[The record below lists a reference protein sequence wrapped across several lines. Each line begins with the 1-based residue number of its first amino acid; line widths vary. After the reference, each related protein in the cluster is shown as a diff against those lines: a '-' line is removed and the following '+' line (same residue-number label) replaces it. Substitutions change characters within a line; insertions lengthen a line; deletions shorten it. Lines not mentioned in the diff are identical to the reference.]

1 MTHQIFFRK
10 LRTIGSI
17 VVLIALL
24 LTMTSC
30 APASSNLL
38 VDGSNIK
45 LEFDINSVKDPGPQP
60 EFTTLVSFPESLS
73 FQKCKEIFFH
83 GREVQYQHWATG
95 VTILP
100 TDLPENSSEEYVA
113 FQCGDPSLLQNGVWG
128 GTPQDCYLMFYSCDQ
143 EEVSYH
149 AAGGVVKA
157 ILPEKCVGPLSTM
170 FASLSD
176 ELMEKYTKDAE
187 RIMESI
193 GYYKYEVAFARK
205 YTREAVEQL
214 QKYTYTV
221 YGSTV
226 KYPETVYFIRF
237 HLYDVTT
244 GENSL
249 GSVDFLYGADGLREV
264 FAGPEVQKYE
274 VSAMKTMCSPQTALK
289 AVSTALGT
297 HELTL
302 HDVYATS
309 YYADYKDGKQ
319 YYEPVWCFVFRDPEQ
334 AEVRDENDD
343 LKKIDCW
350 QFNYMYVNAAGEVI
364 EISRGTVLSGGG
376 LYPITEYNQ

>member
-1 MTHQIFFRK
+1 MKQKIFSK
-10 LRTIGSI
+10 ALRM
-17 VVLIALL
+17 LISLATVSGILL
-24 LTMTSC
+24 SFSGCT
-30 APASSNLL
+30 PASSNLL
-38 VDGSNIK
+38 VDGSNLK
-45 LEFDINSVKDPGPQP
+45 LEFDINTVKDPGPQP

-73 FQKCKEIFFH
+73 FQKCEEIFFP
-83 GREVQYQHWATG
+83 GREVQYQYG
-95 VTILP
+95 GISIDILP
-100 TDLPENSSEEYVA
+100 TDLPENSREYVA
-113 FQCGDPSLLQNGVWG
+113 FQGGDSSLFQNEESG
-128 GTPQDCYLMFYSCDQ
+128 GTLQDCYIMTYSREQKGVGYD
-143 EEVSYH
+143 
-149 AAGGVVKA
+149 AAMGVVKA
-157 ILPEKCVGPLSTM
+157 TLPEKCVGPVSTT
-170 FASLSD
+170 FASPSD
-176 ELMEKYTKDAE
+176 ELMEKYVKDAE
-187 RIMESI
+187 HIIESL
-193 GYYKYEVAFARK
+193 GYYKYEVAVARK
-205 YTREAVEQL
+205 YTREALEQL
-214 QKYTYTV
+214 QKFTYTV
-221 YGSTV
+221 YGRTFQ
-226 KYPETVYFIRF
+226 YPETVYFIRF

-264 FAGPEVQKYE
+264 FAGPEAQKYE

-289 AVSTALGT
+289 AVSAALGT

-319 YYEPVWCFVFRDPEQ
+319 HYEPVWCFVFRDPKQ

-376 LYPITEYNQ
+376 LYPITEYNK